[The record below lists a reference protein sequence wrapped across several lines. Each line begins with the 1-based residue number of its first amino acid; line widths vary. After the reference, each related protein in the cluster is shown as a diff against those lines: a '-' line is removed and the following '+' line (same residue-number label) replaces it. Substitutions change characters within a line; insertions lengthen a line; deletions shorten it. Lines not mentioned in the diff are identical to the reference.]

1 MKKYTLTEIKAV
13 AYGDTEVQDAILVH
27 DNEYEFEDQDVIIF
41 GYSMEEFDSDNAVDE
56 VLVNEY
62 CPTCFCR
69 EDGIY
74 YAN

>member
-1 MKKYTLTEIKAV
+1 MKKYTLTSIKAV

-27 DNEYEFEDQDVIIF
+27 DNTYEFEDQDVIIF

-56 VLVNEY
+56 VLVNEC
-62 CPTCFCR
+62 CPTWFR
-69 EDGIY
+69 RDDGIY